1 MAQVT
6 PCQVGTQLPLKRGTA
21 LPEFSSY
28 VYCGQTAVWIKM
40 PLTEEGLGPGDI
52 VFDGGPARSPKMGH
66 SPPVFGPCLL
76 WPSGH
81 TSPLLLSSCKNCI
94 NCRKWTDF
102 ILITFCSS
110 IEVLN
115 SFVMHQHGKAMWIGS
130 VAFWYCVKTT
140 EPVKK

>member
-52 VFDGGPARSPKMGH
+52 VLDGAQLAPPKRGTVRQF
-66 SPPVFGPCLL
+66 SALVYCG
-76 WPSGH
+76 
-81 TSPLLLSSCKNCI
+81 
-94 NCRKWTDF
+94 
-102 ILITFCSS
+102 
-110 IEVLN
+110 
-115 SFVMHQHGKAMWIGS
+115 QA
-130 VAFWYCVKTT
+130 VAHLRY
-140 EPVKK
+140 